1 MDFLWDAIT
10 EWLKELLVGGITSN
24 LSGMFD
30 SVNQK
35 VAEISGQVGMTP
47 QGWNG
52 SIYNMIHNLSET
64 VIVPIA
70 GVILAFVMTL
80 ELIQIITD
88 KNNFHEIETAVFF
101 KWIFKTA
108 CAILIV
114 TNTWNIVMGVFDVA
128 QGVVNQASGV
138 IISDASIDISSVI
151 TDMESRL
158 MEMELGPLF
167 GLWFQ
172 SLFVGITM
180 WALTICIF
188 IVIYGRM
195 VEIYLVTS
203 VAPIPM
209 AAMMGREW
217 GGMGQNYLRSL
228 MALGFQAFLIIVCV
242 GIYAV
247 LVENIALEDDII
259 GAIWSCVGYTVL
271 LCFTLFKTGSL
282 AKSIFCS
289 ALNRRRFLNGYV
301 PVPKDLTK
309 VKTRSCSISQRG
321 SLSASGAGR
330 FLGVPLFFSAQ
341 RACGDQHSGDVHGRP
356 HAAVFSCWRCARR
369 TASRWKR
376 YSAT

>member
-1 MDFLWDAIT
+1 MDFIIQVLTD
-10 EWLKELLVGGITSN
+10 WLKEILVSGIMGN
-24 LSGMFD
+24 LTGMFD
-30 SVNQK
+30 EVNQK
-35 VAEISGQVGMTP
+35 VGEVSTQVGLTP
-47 QGWNG
+47 QAWNRDIF
-52 SIYNMIHNLSET
+52 SMVQNLSET
-64 VIVPIA
+64 VMVPIA

-80 ELIQIITD
+80 ELIQLIVD
-88 KNNFHEIETAVFF
+88 KNNFHDIESAVFF
-101 KWIFKTA
+101 KWIFKSA

-114 TNTWNIVMGVFDVA
+114 TNTWDIVMGVFDVA
-128 QGVVNQASGV
+128 QGMVNNASGV
-138 IISDASIDISSVI
+138 IIGDTAIDISSV
-151 TDMESRL
+151 TADLEARL
-158 MEMELGPLF
+158 MEMDLGPLF

-247 LVENIALEDDII
+247 LVENIALDDDII

-282 AKSIFCS
+282 AKSIFS
-289 ALNRRRFLNGYV
+289 A
-301 PVPKDLTK
+301 
-309 VKTRSCSISQRG
+309 
-321 SLSASGAGR
+321 
-330 FLGVPLFFSAQ
+330 
-341 RACGDQHSGDVHGRP
+341 H
-356 HAAVFSCWRCARR
+356 
-369 TASRWKR
+369 
-376 YSAT
+376 